1 MRSDRKIIALR
12 AKYWLEGYAI
22 RNMILETLAWAEN
35 FEIPYNS
42 MEVELLAGDFWI
54 DSNLFA
60 EIISYM
66 EKINLLQVHQQK
78 LSCPKLVE
86 RLEPLLNKR
95 KRYRD
100 HAKKVSDNE
109 NSSPEPSWKVLDNQN
124 EVLETETQVPET
136 KSPHSKVQYSKGKH
150 RKGKKRKH
158 SRVFVRAWEKKLNL
172 TKQQEQELIAS

>member
-95 KRYRD
+95 KRYRE

-109 NSSPEPSWKVLDNQN
+109 NSPPEHSWKVLDNQN
-124 EVLETETQVPET
+124 EVLETETCSWM
-136 KSPHSKVQYSKGKH
+136 SPT
-150 RKGKKRKH
+150 
-158 SRVFVRAWEKKLNL
+158 A
-172 TKQQEQELIAS
+172 